1 MKPTDHTAMESRRLA
16 SRSGH
21 ACGREAAAGNVRAVR
36 AAITLLVA
44 GGLLFAMAPGVHAAL
59 YKWTDDR
66 GVIHYSDK
74 MPPDALNRASVELN
88 RDGTTV
94 RKREQVKPVAQRAPK
109 AFAITEKRGWFLRSD
124 DSEAMAVV
132 LQHCQRAKVRCWL
145 YAVDDRV
152 VWAREAE
159 GRTDAGKLRRVAP
172 PTRALS
178 AAAID

>member
-44 GGLLFAMAPGVHAAL
+44 GGLLFAMAPRAHAAL
-59 YKWTDDR
+59 YKWTDER

-109 AFAITEKRGWFLRSD
+109 DETDE
-124 DSEAMAVV
+124 
-132 LQHCQRAKVRCWL
+132 QRIRQEER
-145 YAVDDRV
+145 DRV
-152 VWAREAE
+152 LASRRGESFVTLTEPEETELAIAAGLDAWWRASRRDAFSSRATVSPWKRAARQ
-159 GRTDAGKLRRVAP
+159 DALRG
-172 PTRALS
+172 
-178 AAAID
+178 